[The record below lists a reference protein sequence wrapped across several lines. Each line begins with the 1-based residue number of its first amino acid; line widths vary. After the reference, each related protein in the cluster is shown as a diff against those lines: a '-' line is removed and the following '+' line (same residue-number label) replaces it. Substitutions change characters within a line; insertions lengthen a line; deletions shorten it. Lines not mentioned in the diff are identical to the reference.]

1 MRMLDAKASSV
12 VRARGGRGR
21 RLDYKMPK
29 ALKESTEI
37 PFNAAEQDNRAKRA
51 KIVILDE

>member
-1 MRMLDAKASSV
+1 MRMFDAKASSV

-29 ALKESTEI
+29 ALKESTEV
-37 PFNAAEQDNRAKRA
+37 PFNAAEQDNRAKR
-51 KIVILDE
+51 KDK